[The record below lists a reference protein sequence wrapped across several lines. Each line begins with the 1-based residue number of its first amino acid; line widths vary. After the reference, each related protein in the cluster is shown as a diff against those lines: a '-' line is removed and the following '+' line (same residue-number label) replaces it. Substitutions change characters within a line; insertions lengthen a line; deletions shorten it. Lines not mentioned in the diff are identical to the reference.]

1 MMKTREIKTRRPW
14 RIIRPDGYLAHG
26 GAFNANSEPTMPA
39 DYVSSD
45 ILTQADMLRQYY
57 PSGHIINDPKVFP
70 DIFRE
75 AQEPV
80 YDADGNDTGK
90 TIRRVYREQV
100 PRYAFAFQQIIALK
114 QTIHLTGNDIQF
126 ELNAPEI
133 SEDQREIYESF
144 RSGWVGKG
152 SEVVFFEAVKSE
164 KITADAAVV
173 GYLSNGKFGWRSF
186 SYKEGST
193 LYPHYDNMGNLCLF
207 ARSFYDYD
215 DEGNVV
221 IEWLE
226 VWDKTNRTLLKR
238 SSGRQSKLTKL
249 ILDVFGIDGYVK
261 VDSSAHGF
269 PFIPVA
275 YKRNDDGP
283 CWLPSQDSCDSY
295 DMSFSQMAQNNQAF
309 GVPTMIFQGEGEN
322 FDFQHDINGTIRTIS
337 MGKDDKVT
345 TLQAESASESYQKQ
359 LDTLYKM
366 IYEQSFAVIPP
377 VVHSGDL
384 PGVAIKLL
392 YSPALE
398 KAMADAS
405 DWHPFVESMV
415 KIFSYGYGVETEQT
429 IDFATLPLRCW
440 IKPYVHINES
450 AVMADLA
457 LGVNA
462 GFVSRQTASERT
474 PEYSSVGEWE
484 RIVKEQKE
492 QQSADLLYSLKTQQA
507 KTQTEESNK

>member
-1 MMKTREIKTRRPW
+1 
-14 RIIRPDGYLAHG
+14 
-26 GAFNANSEPTMPA
+26 
-39 DYVSSD
+39 
-45 ILTQADMLRQYY
+45 MLRQYY
-57 PSGHIINDPKVFP
+57 PSGHIINDPKVYP

-80 YDADGNDTGK
+80 YDAEGNDTGK
-90 TIRRVYREQV
+90 TIRRVYRERV

-126 ELNAPEI
+126 ELNTPEI
-133 SEDQREIYESF
+133 TQEQRNIYENF
-144 RSGWVGKG
+144 HSGWVAKS
-152 SEVVFFEAVKSE
+152 SEVMFYEAVKSE

-173 GYLSNGKFGWRSF
+173 GYISDGVFGWRSF

-193 LYPHYDNMGNLCLF
+193 LYPHYDNMGNLRLF

-226 VWDKTNRTLLKR
+226 VWDKKNLTLLKR
-238 SSGRQSKLTKL
+238 GGGGKQTKFTKF
-249 ILDVFGIDGYVK
+249 ILDVFGIDGYTK
-261 VDSSAHGF
+261 VDSNPHGF

-322 FDFQHDINGTIRTIS
+322 FDFQHDLNGTIRTIS
-337 MGKDDKVT
+337 MGKDDKVST
-345 TLQAESASESYQKQ
+345 IQAESASDSYMKQ
-359 LDTLYKM
+359 LETLYKM

-377 VVHSGDL
+377 QVHSGDL
-384 PGVAIKLL
+384 PGVAVKLL

-405 DWHPFVESMV
+405 DWQPFIESMV
-415 KIFSYGYGVETEQT
+415 KIFAYGYGLETEQS

-440 IKPYVHINES
+440 IEPYIHINES

-462 GFVSRQTASERT
+462 GFVSQQTASERAPYT
-474 PEYSSVGEWE
+474 AIGEWE

-492 QQSADLLYSLKTQQA
+492 QQSADLLYTLKTKQA
-507 KTQTEESNK
+507 SSNNNTSE